1 MNEETGMCGHSGR
14 DINDAVDYGASMTLQ
29 TPTGAAAAELQC
41 QLGGTGASPSPYATL
56 GPVPDLDNRRFCRAC
71 QASLPVEAFPPGK
84 RRYLCR
90 RHTWL
95 RNKKPAMERAR
106 ADPHK
111 HLLRVLWRR
120 SWTDAK
126 HVFGHPRIALKMRE
140 ITQAFEKHEFG
151 EEGPQESAIALVPAN
166 PTQLLSHG
174 NLVVVENN
182 ARRQLLRAYRQGGE
196 TEYASALEHLD

>member
-1 MNEETGMCGHSGR
+1 MSATM
-14 DINDAVDYGASMTLQ
+14 ASANLRA
-29 TPTGAAAAELQC
+29 TGAAPRVVARSSASSRVATMFRTAGPDAERKLGDAMVAAAGKFGAKHQMEVRAALSEDAPAPERRAFLKKAL
-41 QLGGTGASPSPYATL
+41 LG
-56 GPVPDLDNRRFCRAC
+56 V
-71 QASLPVEAFPPGK
+71 
-84 RRYLCR
+84 
-90 RHTWL
+90 
-95 RNKKPAMERAR
+95 RAR
-106 ADPHK
+106 ADPRK
-111 HLLRVLWRR
+111 KLLRVLWRR

-126 HVFGHPRIALKMRE
+126 QVFGHPRVALKMGE

-166 PTQLLSHG
+166 PTQLLSHD

>member
-1 MNEETGMCGHSGR
+1 MAQQ
-14 DINDAVDYGASMTLQ
+14 I
-29 TPTGAAAAELQC
+29 PTGEAV
-41 QLGGTGASPSPYATL
+41 TGQQSEQAGPEASPADDARSPRDSRPRDSL
-56 GPVPDLDNRRFCRAC
+56 PRGSRPRDRLPPVPDLDNHRFCRAC

-106 ADPHK
+106 ANPHK